1 MQQNGAE
8 RMVCAR
14 EVRLPWWV
22 PKRAFNGYRRWRA
35 ERLERE
41 HLEEFQRFYRTLE
54 NKDDILYVFFTS
66 NLLHWC
72 LKTIGFVPP
81 EVNLVLLGCDLSP
94 EERSWIEARV
104 PRPFHHLRE
113 RVDDKTVWEFLFR
126 TNEANFGWLDVDCMV
141 TNPDLFA
148 EMRAIPPDAAI
159 NCVWSYKGLGDLW
172 ILSTHFLF
180 LNARVIAEARRRGL
194 PASPCTFNYEGTAF
208 GREEGAMSGRLRRL
222 AVSRLPTRAQVR
234 LLARLLPFDNRGR
247 PAYPSLV
254 SGYPCF
260 DTLVMYQLTAHA
272 LGFRLNR
279 VRELNGLYDGS
290 PDLYFADHD
299 FAELV
304 HPGGVSWYRQLAADP
319 QARGRYL
326 MMLQAE
332 RSILAPLAADL
343 PPQYRDLLAQ
353 LDAALTSEE
362 ITPQEARERVS
373 SYLLSKEARPEIV
386 ARLFEADP

>member
-1 MQQNGAE
+1 MQ
-8 RMVCAR
+8 CAR

-22 PKRAFNGYRRWRA
+22 PKRAFNGYRRWRT

-41 HLEEFQRFYRTLE
+41 HLEEFQRFYQALE
-54 NKDDILYVFFTS
+54 DKDDILYVFFTS

-72 LKTIGFVPP
+72 LKTVGLVPS
-81 EVNLVLLGCDLSP
+81 EVNLVLLGCDLTS
-94 EERSWIEARV
+94 EEQAWIRANV
-104 PRPFHHLRE
+104 PRPFHHVRE

-126 TNEANFGWLDVDCMV
+126 TNQRNFGWLDVDCMV
-141 TNPDLFA
+141 TNPALFA
-148 EMRAIPPDAAI
+148 EMRAIPDDAAI
-159 NCVWSYKGLGDLW
+159 NCLWSYMGLGDLW

-180 LNARVIAEARRRGL
+180 LNARVIAEMRRQGL

-208 GREEGAMSGRLRRL
+208 GREEGAMSGRLRKL
-222 AVSRLPTRAQVR
+222 AVSRLPTRAQVK
-234 LLARLLPFDNRGR
+234 LLEGILPFDNRGR

-260 DTLVMYQLTAHA
+260 DTLVMFQLTAHA

-299 FAELV
+299 FRELV
-304 HPGGVSWYRQLAADP
+304 HPGAVSWYRQLVDDP
-319 QARGRYL
+319 QARARYL

-332 RSILAPLAADL
+332 RSILAPLAPGL
-343 PPQYRDLLAQ
+343 PAQYRDLLAE
-353 LDAALTSEE
+353 LDAALAAEE
-362 ITPQEARERVS
+362 ITHQEAREQVS
-373 SYLLSKEARPEIV
+373 SYLLSKGASPEILP
-386 ARLFEADP
+386 RLFEAGP